1 MSRKGNS
8 LDNAPIEN
16 TFYHLKEALMKYI
29 TIKNLQEVVQI
40 VDDYIHFFNYDRIQL
55 KNKLTPVEFR
65 RQFV

>member
-1 MSRKGNS
+1 
-8 LDNAPIEN
+8 
-16 TFYHLKEALMKYI
+16 MKYI